1 MLEARPIITLTTD
14 FGLRDTYVGQMKGVL
29 LSRVPLAAIV
39 DLTHQIPPQDV
50 VAAAFQIDDA
60 ARAFPPGAVHVVV
73 VDPGVGT
80 SRSILAIRARDQLF
94 VGPDNGV
101 FTRIIESE
109 GPVEVVAVDLDQIDP
124 HRRSHTFHGRD
135 LMSPVAAELA
145 SGRQLFELG
154 TTFEPILLPETRD
167 VGLSSERLA
176 EGRIIWVDH
185 FGNLISNVVA
195 GDAAPT
201 GFEVVI
207 EGATLPIRNCYGAVE
222 SGSLLALVG
231 SSDRVEVAVNGGS
244 AAERLGLS
252 NGAQITVA
260 QSNQEP

>member
-1 MLEARPIITLTTD
+1 MLESRPIITLTTD
-14 FGLRDTYVGQMKGVL
+14 FGLRDTYVGQMRGVL
-29 LSRVPLAAIV
+29 LSRVPRAAIV
-39 DLTHQIPPQDV
+39 DLTHEIPPQDV

-60 ARAFPPGAVHVVV
+60 ARAFPAGTVHVVV

-80 SRSILAIRARDQLF
+80 SRSILAVGTRGQFF

-101 FTRIIESE
+101 FTRILESE
-109 GPVEVVAVDLDQIDP
+109 ESAEVVAVDLERIEP

-145 SGRQLFELG
+145 MGRPLSELG
-154 TTFEPILLPETRD
+154 TACEPVVLPETRD
-167 VGLSSERLA
+167 VSLSPEQPT
-176 EGRIIWVDH
+176 EGRIIWADH
-185 FGNLISNVVA
+185 FGNLISNIVT
-195 GDAAPT
+195 GEAAVT

-207 EGATLPIRNCYGAVE
+207 EGTSLPLGNCYGGVE

-244 AAERLGLS
+244 AAARLGLS
-252 NGAQITVA
+252 IGARITVA
-260 QSNQEP
+260 RSNREP